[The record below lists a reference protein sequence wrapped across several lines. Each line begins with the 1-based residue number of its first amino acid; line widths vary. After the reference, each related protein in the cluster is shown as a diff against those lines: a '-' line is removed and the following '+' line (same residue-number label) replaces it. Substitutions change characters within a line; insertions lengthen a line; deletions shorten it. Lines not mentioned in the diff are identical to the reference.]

1 MVRVEGEKR
10 LVGSGR
16 EREYYVL
23 VFYLTQ
29 DAENPNDG
37 DRLMGVKAMFNHI
50 WLQVELYR
58 TKYIHVALPVVVSL
72 GVIVVLETSTS
83 VI

>member
-16 EREYYVL
+16 EREYCVL

-37 DRLMGVKAMFNHI
+37 DRL
-50 WLQVELYR
+50 
-58 TKYIHVALPVVVSL
+58 TVSKQC
-72 GVIVVLETSTS
+72 
-83 VI
+83 